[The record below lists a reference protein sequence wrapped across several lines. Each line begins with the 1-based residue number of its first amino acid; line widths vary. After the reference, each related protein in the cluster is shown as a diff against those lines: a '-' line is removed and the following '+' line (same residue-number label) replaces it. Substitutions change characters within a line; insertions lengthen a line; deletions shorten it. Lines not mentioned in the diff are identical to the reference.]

1 MSGAIAGRANAT
13 LELGWN
19 VQPWV
24 GALAWASRAD
34 RGVWTGLGDA
44 GRSQTFAFPALRGKG
59 AAKEADLRTERGGEG
74 NRGKPA

>member
-1 MSGAIAGRANAT
+1 MV

-24 GALAWASRAD
+24 GALTWRGWRD
-34 RGVWTGLGDA
+34 WGVWKGL
-44 GRSQTFAFPALRGKG
+44 KG
-59 AAKEADLRTERGGEG
+59 GMTERFEFPGIKERVKVRKEDLGTAKGGEG